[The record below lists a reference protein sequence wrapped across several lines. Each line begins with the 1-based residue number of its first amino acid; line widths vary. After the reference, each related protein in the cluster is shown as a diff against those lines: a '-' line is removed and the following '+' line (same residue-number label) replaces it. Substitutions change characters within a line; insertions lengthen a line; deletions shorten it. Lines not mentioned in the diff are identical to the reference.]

1 MSEIE
6 EEAEAP
12 VSSVYAVSAV
22 SQEERMTMFFK
33 LRQDYLEERKK
44 IISQLYKKTKFMEL
58 TNDKKRNELK
68 KKMLESE
75 SIKNIMEKMQRLKLT
90 RGFKLG
96 NTHNLQ
102 DLLASQFK
110 RVEAMKEQIINLK
123 LDLLFNY
130 KTEDETLAEI
140 SGKIP
145 EFNRELE
152 TYKKYLSDYETV
164 VGKKEEHVRYIR
176 TRDEIQSVL
185 SNIEKQQEL
194 VLKTHDPLKQVE
206 IIRNMLETYQSSLQ
220 FDAEY
225 QDDDATAENMDE
237 ALEEPVSKRRETET
251 TKLMKLKYASCSM
264 YKSHPDDDEIYLI
277 QTPYTLSEL
286 EITKK

>member
-1 MSEIE
+1 MSEIAEPVVESNDE
-6 EEAEAP
+6 EK
-12 VSSVYAVSAV
+12 
-22 SQEERMTMFFK
+22 MTMFFK
-33 LRQDYLEERKK
+33 LRQDYIEERRK
-44 IISQLYKKTKFMEL
+44 IINQLYKKTKFMEM

-68 KKMLESE
+68 KKILDSE
-75 SIKNIMEKMQRLKLT
+75 IIKNIMEKMQRLKRS

-96 NTHNLQ
+96 NKRNLQ
-102 DLLASQFK
+102 DLLGTQFK
-110 RVEAMKEQIINLK
+110 KVETMKEQIINLK

-152 TYKKYLSDYETV
+152 MYKKYLYDYETV
-164 VGKKEEHVRYIR
+164 LGNKEVHVRYIR
-176 TRDEIQSVL
+176 TRDEIQSIL

-194 VLKTHDPLKQVE
+194 ILKTHDPLKQVD

-220 FDAEY
+220 FDPDY
-225 QDDDATAENMDE
+225 QDAAAAAAEEPGDV
-237 ALEEPVSKRRETET
+237 EEPVLKRRETET

-264 YKSHPDDDEIYLI
+264 YKSDPDDDEIYLI
-277 QTPYTLSEL
+277 QIPYTISEL

>member
-6 EEAEAP
+6 E
-12 VSSVYAVSAV
+12 V
-22 SQEERMTMFFK
+22 SQINDEEKMTMFFK
-33 LRQDYLEERKK
+33 LRQDYFEERKK
-44 IISQLYKKTKFMEL
+44 IISQLYKKTKFMEM
-58 TNDKKRNELK
+58 TNEKKRNELK
-68 KKMLESE
+68 KKILESE
-75 SIKNIMEKMQRLKLT
+75 VVKNIMEKMQRLKRT

-96 NTHNLQ
+96 NKHNLQ
-102 DLLASQFK
+102 DLLEIQFK
-110 RVEAMKEQIINLK
+110 KVEAMKEQIINLK

-145 EFNRELE
+145 EFNKQLE
-152 TYKKYLSDYETV
+152 IYKKYLFDFESI
-164 VGKKEEHVRYIR
+164 VGNKEEHVRYIR

-220 FDAEY
+220 FNPEY
-225 QDDDATAENMDE
+225 QDEIVANVNEE
-237 ALEEPVSKRRETET
+237 LESEPVSKKRETET

-277 QTPYTLSEL
+277 QNPYTLSEL
-286 EITKK
+286 EIIKK

>member
-1 MSEIE
+1 MSEITEPVESNDE
-6 EEAEAP
+6 EK
-12 VSSVYAVSAV
+12 
-22 SQEERMTMFFK
+22 MTMFFK
-33 LRQDYLEERKK
+33 LRQDYIEERKK
-44 IISQLYKKTKFMEL
+44 IISQLYKKTKFMEM

-68 KKMLESE
+68 KKILESE
-75 SIKNIMEKMQRLKLT
+75 IIKHIMEKMQRLKRS

-96 NTHNLQ
+96 NKHNLQ
-102 DLLASQFK
+102 DLIASQFK
-110 RVEAMKEQIINLK
+110 KVETMKEQIINLK

-130 KTEDETLAEI
+130 KTEDETLADI

-145 EFNRELE
+145 EFNKQLE
-152 TYKKYLSDYETV
+152 IYKKYLSDYETV

-194 VLKTHDPLKQVE
+194 ILKTHDPIKQVE

-220 FDAEY
+220 FDPEY

-237 ALEEPVSKRRETET
+237 ALEEPVLKRRETET
-251 TKLMKLKYASCSM
+251 TKLMKLKYANCSM

-277 QTPYTLSEL
+277 QTPYTLSEF

>member
-12 VSSVYAVSAV
+12 VSSVYAISAV

-44 IISQLYKKTKFMEL
+44 IISQLYKKTKFIEL

-75 SIKNIMEKMQRLKLT
+75 SIKNIMEKMQRLKRT

-220 FDAEY
+220 FDPEY
-225 QDDDATAENMDE
+225 QDATADTNVNEE
-237 ALEEPVSKRRETET
+237 LEEPVSKRRETET

-277 QTPYTLSEL
+277 QTPYTISQL
-286 EITKK
+286 EIIKK

>member
-1 MSEIE
+1 MSEIAEPVESNDE
-6 EEAEAP
+6 EK
-12 VSSVYAVSAV
+12 
-22 SQEERMTMFFK
+22 TTTFFK
-33 LRQDYLEERKK
+33 LRQDYFEERKK
-44 IISQLYKKTKFMEL
+44 IISQLYKKTKFMEM

-68 KKMLESE
+68 KKILDSE
-75 SIKNIMEKMQRLKLT
+75 IIKHLMEKMQRLKRS
-90 RGFKLG
+90 RGFKIG
-96 NTHNLQ
+96 NTYNLQ
-102 DLLASQFK
+102 DLIVSQFK
-110 RVEAMKEQIINLK
+110 KVEAMKEQIINLK

-145 EFNRELE
+145 EFNKQLE
-152 TYKKYLSDYETV
+152 IYKKYLSDYETV

-194 VLKTHDPLKQVE
+194 ILKTHDPLKQVE

-220 FDAEY
+220 FDPEY

-237 ALEEPVSKRRETET
+237 ALEEPVLKRRETET
-251 TKLMKLKYASCSM
+251 TKLMKLKYANCSM

-277 QTPYTLSEL
+277 QTPYTISQL

>member
-1 MSEIE
+1 MAELVDSNE
-6 EEAEAP
+6 EEK
-12 VSSVYAVSAV
+12 
-22 SQEERMTMFFK
+22 MTMFFN
-33 LRQDYLEERKK
+33 LRQDYIEERKK
-44 IISQLYKKTKFMEL
+44 IISKLYKKTKFMEM

-68 KKMLESE
+68 KKILDSE
-75 SIKNIMEKMQRLKLT
+75 IIKNIMEKMQRLKRS

-96 NTHNLQ
+96 NKHNLQ
-102 DLLASQFK
+102 DLIASQFK
-110 RVEAMKEQIINLK
+110 RVETMKEQIINLK

-152 TYKKYLSDYETV
+152 IYKKYLSDYETV
-164 VGKKEEHVRYIR
+164 IGNKEAHVRYIR

-194 VLKTHDPLKQVE
+194 VLKTNDPLKQVD

-220 FDAEY
+220 FDPEY
-225 QDDDATAENMDE
+225 QDDSATAAEPGDV
-237 ALEEPVSKRRETET
+237 EEPIPKRRETET
-251 TKLMKLKYASCSM
+251 TKLMKLKYANCSM

>member
-12 VSSVYAVSAV
+12 VSSVYAISAV

-44 IISQLYKKTKFMEL
+44 IISQLYKKTKFIEL

-75 SIKNIMEKMQRLKLT
+75 SIKNIMEKMQRLKRT

-220 FDAEY
+220 FDPEY
-225 QDDDATAENMDE
+225 QDATADTNVNEE
-237 ALEEPVSKRRETET
+237 LEEPVSKRRETET

>member
-1 MSEIE
+1 MSEIAEPVESNDE
-6 EEAEAP
+6 EK
-12 VSSVYAVSAV
+12 
-22 SQEERMTMFFK
+22 MTMFFK
-33 LRQDYLEERKK
+33 LRQDYFEERKK
-44 IISQLYKKTKFMEL
+44 IISQLNKKTKFMEM
-58 TNDKKRNELK
+58 TNDKKRIELK
-68 KKMLESE
+68 KKLLESE
-75 SIKNIMEKMQRLKLT
+75 TIKNILEKIQRLKRS

-102 DLLASQFK
+102 ALLGTQFK
-110 RVEAMKEQIINLK
+110 KVEAMKEQIINLK

-145 EFNRELE
+145 EFNKQLE
-152 TYKKYLSDYETV
+152 IYKKYLSDYETV

-194 VLKTHDPLKQVE
+194 ILKTHDPLKQVE
-206 IIRNMLETYQSSLQ
+206 IIGNILETYQSSLQ
-220 FDAEY
+220 FDPEY
-225 QDDDATAENMDE
+225 QDSTAENVGE

-251 TKLMKLKYASCSM
+251 TKLMKLKYANCSM

-277 QTPYTLSEL
+277 QTPYTLSQL

>member
-1 MSEIE
+1 MSEIAEPVESNDE
-6 EEAEAP
+6 EK
-12 VSSVYAVSAV
+12 
-22 SQEERMTMFFK
+22 MTMFFK
-33 LRQDYLEERKK
+33 LRQDYIEERKK
-44 IISQLYKKTKFMEL
+44 IISQLYKKTKFMEM

-68 KKMLESE
+68 KKILDSE
-75 SIKNIMEKMQRLKLT
+75 IIKHLMEKMQRLKRS

-96 NTHNLQ
+96 NKHNLQ
-102 DLLASQFK
+102 DLIASQFK
-110 RVEAMKEQIINLK
+110 KVETMKEQIINLK

-145 EFNRELE
+145 EFNKQLE
-152 TYKKYLSDYETV
+152 IYKKYLSDYETV

-194 VLKTHDPLKQVE
+194 ILKTHDPIKQVE

-220 FDAEY
+220 FDPEY

-237 ALEEPVSKRRETET
+237 ALEEPVLKRRETET
-251 TKLMKLKYASCSM
+251 TKLMKLKYANCSM

-277 QTPYTLSEL
+277 QTPYTLSEF

>member
-6 EEAEAP
+6 EVP
-12 VSSVYAVSAV
+12 VVSE
-22 SQEERMTMFFK
+22 SNEEERMTMFFK

-44 IISQLYKKTKFMEL
+44 IISQLYKKTKFMEM

-68 KKMLESE
+68 KKILESE
-75 SIKNIMEKMQRLKLT
+75 SIKNIMEKIQRLKRN

-110 RVEAMKEQIINLK
+110 RVEVMKEQIINLK

-145 EFNRELE
+145 EFNKQLE
-152 TYKKYLSDYETV
+152 IYKKYLSDYETV
-164 VGKKEEHVRYIR
+164 VENKEAHVRYIR

-220 FDAEY
+220 FDPEY

-237 ALEEPVSKRRETET
+237 ELEEPVLKRRETET
-251 TKLMKLKYASCSM
+251 TKLMKLKYANCSM

>member
-1 MSEIE
+1 MSEIAEPVESNDE
-6 EEAEAP
+6 EK
-12 VSSVYAVSAV
+12 
-22 SQEERMTMFFK
+22 MTMFFK
-33 LRQDYLEERKK
+33 LRQDYIEERKK
-44 IISQLYKKTKFMEL
+44 IISQLYKKTKFMEM

-68 KKMLESE
+68 KKILDSE
-75 SIKNIMEKMQRLKLT
+75 IIKHLMEKMQRLKRS

-96 NTHNLQ
+96 NKHNLQ
-102 DLLASQFK
+102 DLIASQFK
-110 RVEAMKEQIINLK
+110 KVETMKEQIINLK

-145 EFNRELE
+145 EFNKQLE
-152 TYKKYLSDYETV
+152 IYKKYLSDYEIV

-194 VLKTHDPLKQVE
+194 ILKTHDPIKQVE
-206 IIRNMLETYQSSLQ
+206 IIHNMLEMYQSSLQ
-220 FDAEY
+220 FDPEY
-225 QDDDATAENMDE
+225 QDDGATAENMDE
-237 ALEEPVSKRRETET
+237 EALEEPVLKRRETET
-251 TKLMKLKYASCSM
+251 TKLMKLKYANCSM

-277 QTPYTLSEL
+277 QTPYTLSEF

>member
-12 VSSVYAVSAV
+12 VSSVYAISAV

-44 IISQLYKKTKFMEL
+44 IISQLYKKTKFIEL

-75 SIKNIMEKMQRLKLT
+75 SIKNIMEKMQRLKRT

-220 FDAEY
+220 FDPEY
-225 QDDDATAENMDE
+225 QDATADTNVNEE
-237 ALEEPVSKRRETET
+237 LEEPVSKRRETET

-264 YKSHPDDDEIYLI
+264 YKLDPDDDEIYLI

>member
-1 MSEIE
+1 MSEIAEPVESNDE
-6 EEAEAP
+6 EK
-12 VSSVYAVSAV
+12 
-22 SQEERMTMFFK
+22 MTMFFK
-33 LRQDYLEERKK
+33 LRQDYIEERKK
-44 IISQLYKKTKFMEL
+44 IISQLYKKTKFMEM

-68 KKMLESE
+68 KKILDSE
-75 SIKNIMEKMQRLKLT
+75 IIKHLMEKMQRLKRS

-96 NTHNLQ
+96 NTYNLQ
-102 DLLASQFK
+102 DLIASQFK
-110 RVEAMKEQIINLK
+110 KVETMKEQIINLK

-145 EFNRELE
+145 EFNKHLE
-152 TYKKYLSDYETV
+152 IYKKYLSDYEIV
-164 VGKKEEHVRYIR
+164 VGKKEEHIRYIR

-194 VLKTHDPLKQVE
+194 ILKTHDPIKQVE
-206 IIRNMLETYQSSLQ
+206 IIGNMLEMYQSSLQ
-220 FDAEY
+220 FDPEY
-225 QDDDATAENMDE
+225 QEATAEE
-237 ALEEPVSKRRETET
+237 SGEFEEPVSKRRETET
-251 TKLMKLKYASCSM
+251 TKLMKLKYANCSM

-277 QTPYTLSEL
+277 QTPYTLSEF

>member
-6 EEAEAP
+6 EVP
-12 VSSVYAVSAV
+12 VVSE
-22 SQEERMTMFFK
+22 SNEEERMTMFFK

-44 IISQLYKKTKFMEL
+44 IISQLYKKTKFMEM

-68 KKMLESE
+68 KKILESE
-75 SIKNIMEKMQRLKLT
+75 SIKNIMEKIQRLKRN

-110 RVEAMKEQIINLK
+110 RVEVMKEQIINLK

-145 EFNRELE
+145 EFNKQLE
-152 TYKKYLSDYETV
+152 IYKKYLSDYETV
-164 VGKKEEHVRYIR
+164 VENKEAHVRYIR

-220 FDAEY
+220 FDPEY

-237 ALEEPVSKRRETET
+237 ALEEHVSKKRETET

>member
-6 EEAEAP
+6 EDAP
-12 VSSVYAVSAV
+12 VSSVFAVSAV
-22 SQEERMTMFFK
+22 SQEERVTMFFK

-68 KKMLESE
+68 KKILESE
-75 SIKNIMEKMQRLKLT
+75 SIKNIMEKMQRLKRT

-145 EFNRELE
+145 DFNRELE
-152 TYKKYLSDYETV
+152 IYKKYLSDYETV

-220 FDAEY
+220 FDPEY
-225 QDDDATAENMDE
+225 QDATADTNVNEE
-237 ALEEPVSKRRETET
+237 SEEPVSKRRETET

>member
-1 MSEIE
+1 MSEITEPVESNDE
-6 EEAEAP
+6 EK
-12 VSSVYAVSAV
+12 
-22 SQEERMTMFFK
+22 MTMFFK
-33 LRQDYLEERKK
+33 LRQDYIEERKK
-44 IISQLYKKTKFMEL
+44 IISQLYKKTKFMEM

-68 KKMLESE
+68 KKILESE
-75 SIKNIMEKMQRLKLT
+75 IIKHIMEKMQRLKRS

-96 NTHNLQ
+96 NKHNLQ
-102 DLLASQFK
+102 DLIASQFK
-110 RVEAMKEQIINLK
+110 KVETMKEQIINLK

-130 KTEDETLAEI
+130 KTEDETLADI

-145 EFNRELE
+145 EFNKQLE
-152 TYKKYLSDYETV
+152 IYKKYLSDYETV

-194 VLKTHDPLKQVE
+194 ILKTHDPIKQVE
-206 IIRNMLETYQSSLQ
+206 IIHNILETYQSSLQ
-220 FDAEY
+220 FDPEY

-237 ALEEPVSKRRETET
+237 ELEEPVLKRRETET
-251 TKLMKLKYASCSM
+251 TKLMKLKYANCSM

-277 QTPYTLSEL
+277 QTPYTLSEF

>member
-1 MSEIE
+1 MSEIVEPIESNDE
-6 EEAEAP
+6 EK
-12 VSSVYAVSAV
+12 
-22 SQEERMTMFFK
+22 MTMFFK
-33 LRQDYLEERKK
+33 LRQDYIEERKK
-44 IISQLYKKTKFMEL
+44 IISQLYKKTKFMEM

-68 KKMLESE
+68 KKILDSE
-75 SIKNIMEKMQRLKLT
+75 IIKHLMEKMQRLKRS

-96 NTHNLQ
+96 NKHNLQ
-102 DLLASQFK
+102 DLIASQFK
-110 RVEAMKEQIINLK
+110 KVETMKEQIINLK

-145 EFNRELE
+145 EFNKQLE
-152 TYKKYLSDYETV
+152 IYKKYLSDYETV

-194 VLKTHDPLKQVE
+194 ILKTHDPIKQVE

-220 FDAEY
+220 FDPEY

-237 ALEEPVSKRRETET
+237 ALEEPVLKRRETET
-251 TKLMKLKYASCSM
+251 TKLMKLKYANCSM

-277 QTPYTLSEL
+277 QTPYTLSEF

>member
-1 MSEIE
+1 
-6 EEAEAP
+6 
-12 VSSVYAVSAV
+12 
-22 SQEERMTMFFK
+22 MFFK
-33 LRQDYLEERKK
+33 LRQDYIEERKK
-44 IISQLYKKTKFMEL
+44 IISQLYKKTKFMEM

-68 KKMLESE
+68 KKILDSE
-75 SIKNIMEKMQRLKLT
+75 IIKHLMEKMQRLKRS

-96 NTHNLQ
+96 NTYNLQ
-102 DLLASQFK
+102 DLIASQFK
-110 RVEAMKEQIINLK
+110 KVETMKEQIINLK

-145 EFNRELE
+145 EFNKHLE
-152 TYKKYLSDYETV
+152 IYKKYLSDYETV
-164 VGKKEEHVRYIR
+164 VGKKEEHIRYIR

-194 VLKTHDPLKQVE
+194 ILKTHDPIKQVE
-206 IIRNMLETYQSSLQ
+206 IIGNMLEMYQSSLQ
-220 FDAEY
+220 FDPEY
-225 QDDDATAENMDE
+225 QEATAEE
-237 ALEEPVSKRRETET
+237 SGELEEPVSKRRETET
-251 TKLMKLKYASCSM
+251 TKLMKLKYANCSM

-277 QTPYTLSEL
+277 QTPYTLSEF

>member
-1 MSEIE
+1 MSEIAEPVESNE
-6 EEAEAP
+6 EEK
-12 VSSVYAVSAV
+12 
-22 SQEERMTMFFK
+22 MTMFFK
-33 LRQDYLEERKK
+33 LRQDYIEERKK
-44 IISQLYKKTKFMEL
+44 IISQLYKKTKFMEM

-68 KKMLESE
+68 KKILDSE
-75 SIKNIMEKMQRLKLT
+75 IIKHLMEKMQRLKRS

-96 NTHNLQ
+96 NKHNLQ
-102 DLLASQFK
+102 DLIASQFK
-110 RVEAMKEQIINLK
+110 KVETMKEQIINLK

-145 EFNRELE
+145 EFNKQLE
-152 TYKKYLSDYETV
+152 IYKKYLSDYETV

-194 VLKTHDPLKQVE
+194 ILKTHDPIKQVD
-206 IIRNMLETYQSSLQ
+206 IIHNMLETYQSSLQ
-220 FDAEY
+220 FDPEY

-237 ALEEPVSKRRETET
+237 ALEEPVLKRRETET
-251 TKLMKLKYASCSM
+251 TKLMKLKYANCSM

-277 QTPYTLSEL
+277 QTPYTLSEF